1 MYRIQ
6 SSSIRHLMNLLRG
19 VKMKNKLVTTR
30 EASSEISAPQYFKPK
45 IKKVCHC
52 IQYFLCV
59 WTFAFVPKSYAAKFT
74 VRIELGWSLVLQGT
88 SFEKSL
94 KML

>member
-1 MYRIQ
+1 
-6 SSSIRHLMNLLRG
+6 MNLLRG
-19 VKMKNKLVTTR
+19 VKMKNKLVTTL

-45 IKKVCHC
+45 ICHC

-59 WTFAFVPKSYAAKFT
+59 WTFTFVPKSSAAKFSA
-74 VRIELGWSLVLQGT
+74 RIELGWSLVLQGT

-94 KML
+94 KCFEDRKM